1 MKYFIHTVVLTVF
14 ILVPV
19 WAQVTEQ
26 QKEMSTGTRN
36 ALSIVIAD
44 VDAKQVEESWKSY
57 LKKYGK
63 TKKSKKELKTKDV
76 TIPAIQSDG
85 SMDIFAR
92 ITKGKKH
99 TTLAVWFDLG
109 NQYITS
115 SGTPFLYASA
125 AEFLQ
130 SFSNKTRKDM
140 VRSELKSEEKE
151 LANLKKKLK
160 KLQDNHLDYQK
171 EIKKAEKKIEKARKN
186 MEENSGKQEKAQA
199 KIEKQQQTVLE
210 VMSRLKAFN

>member
-1 MKYFIHTVVLTVF
+1 MKYFIHAVVLTVF
-14 ILVPV
+14 IMVPV

-44 VDAKQVEESWKSY
+44 VGAKQVEKSWKSY

-63 TKKSKKELKTKDV
+63 TKKSKKELRTKDV
-76 TIPAIQSDG
+76 TIPAINSDG
-85 SMDIFAR
+85 SMNIFAK

-99 TTLAVWFDLG
+99 TTLSVWFDLG
-109 NQYITS
+109 NAFITS
-115 SGTPFLYASA
+115 SGTPVLYANA
-125 AEFLQ
+125 ADFLQ
-130 SFSNKTRKDM
+130 NFSNKARKDM

-151 LANLKKKLK
+151 LADLEKKLK

-171 EIKKAEKKIEKARKN
+171 EIKKAEKKIEKAQKK
-186 MEENSGKQEKAQA
+186 MKENSGKQEKARA
-199 KIEKQQQTVLE
+199 EIEKQKQAVLE